1 MYSNEHTTQMGFYK
15 RSCQF
20 SSFSLFLP
28 VQQLLSVLK
37 LLLNNMKVH
46 CFSFHLDC
54 FRRKTFWFLYI
65 FSICFSFYPQT
76 ALLVWHVQFTI
87 VKWYYGK
94 NCTRKQTKIAH
105 KLNGFRIEL
114 KHTFEIV
121 LWESTTK
128 TQHEPMNV

>member
-65 FSICFSFYPQT
+65 FFDLLLILRANCFVSL
-76 ALLVWHVQFTI
+76 ACAI
-87 VKWYYGK
+87 YYCK
-94 NCTRKQTKIAH
+94 MI
-105 KLNGFRIEL
+105 
-114 KHTFEIV
+114 
-121 LWESTTK
+121 LWEKLHKK
-128 TQHEPMNV
+128 TDKDCTQIERIPNRVKAHLRNCFVGINNKNTA